1 MTIPVPDNA
10 VGQIEASQL
19 MLPFEPAEFVS
30 ELNPKL
36 LS

>member
-19 MLPFEPAEFVS
+19 MLPFEP
-30 ELNPKL
+30 ELSL
-36 LS
+36 